1 MPVLQMPPA
10 GTNLGRAQRQLTR
23 ACDDLR
29 LAIAKA
35 SAADAFAIWVHC
47 QALTNELRTLTL
59 RAERRYREVGDP
71 P

>member
-10 GTNLGRAQRQLTR
+10 GSDLARAQRQLTR
-23 ACDDLR
+23 ACDELR
-29 LAIAKA
+29 LTIATA

-59 RAERRYREVGDP
+59 RAEMRYREVGDP